1 MAARRYAESVEKT
14 GEEVDLLPPDRG
26 IRVKQLSLGAT
37 HKLLPKRPHPPA
49 LGGAVTWSF
58 QPADPDRAYGRNPV
72 GFWIFLRL
80 RPAAMQH

>member
-1 MAARRYAESVEKT
+1 V
-14 GEEVDLLPPDRG
+14 

-37 HKLLPKRPHPPA
+37 HELLPKRPYQLA

-58 QPADPDRAYGRNPV
+58 QPSDLDRVYGKNPV

-80 RPAAMQH
+80 RSAAMMH